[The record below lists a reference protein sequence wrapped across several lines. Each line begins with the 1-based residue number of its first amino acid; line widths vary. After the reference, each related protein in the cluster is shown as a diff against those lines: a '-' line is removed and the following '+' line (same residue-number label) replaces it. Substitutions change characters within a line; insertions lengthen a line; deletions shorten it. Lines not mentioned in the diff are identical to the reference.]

1 MDLSELKKLPNI
13 IIDLGANSIKF
24 GFSCDLYPKY
34 VIPNILGRVKPNLF
48 SPIKNYDNF
57 YCGYDALYNSCSL
70 DLSYPLL
77 DNEGKFSFKEE
88 YKKDYEK
95 LFHYIFKE
103 KLQIDEVNYNIL
115 LIDSIFTSS
124 KEHEIIAQI
133 LFEKFKIFNLHFEP
147 QCIMSLYSTSKSSG
161 LIINSGEISTEIVP
175 IYEGYII
182 SNCINKFPIGGY
194 HLTQRFMEKYKND
207 FEMFNV
213 SNKYYMAQ
221 KIKEKYSQIF
231 PTRKDYEDIMNKND
245 NDTNKLEY
253 NLPDGN
259 IIELN
264 KEIYQIPELIFNP
277 NDSFNI
283 QSQTLPEIIVD
294 TINKCEISTRKELFN
309 NIILGGGNTCIK
321 GFEQR
326 LKTEINNIRKKN
338 CGIISLEER
347 GYSAWIGASRIS
359 TWGSFD
365 TQWITR
371 TEFFNRGLIE
381 NDYSFNFSGLND
393 KQRNLMMYNNNII
406 NPDEIYKKYIMREQI

>member
-13 IIDLGANSIKF
+13 IIDLGSNSIKF
-24 GFSCDLYPKY
+24 GFSSDLFPKH
-34 VIPNILGRVKPNLF
+34 VIPNMIGRIKPNSF
-48 SPIKNYDNF
+48 SPIKNYDNY
-57 YCGYDALYNSCSL
+57 YCGYDALYNSSSL

-77 DNEGKFSFKEE
+77 DNGGKFSSKEE

-95 LFHYIFKE
+95 IFHYIFKE

-115 LIDSIFTSS
+115 LIDSIFTST
-124 KEHEIIAQI
+124 KEHETIAQI

-147 QCIMSLYSTSKSSG
+147 QSVMSLYSTSKSSG
-161 LIINSGEISTEIVP
+161 LVINSGEMFTEIVP

-182 SNCINKFPIGGY
+182 SDCINKYPVGGY
-194 HLTQRFMEKYKND
+194 HLTKKFMEKYKND
-207 FEMFNV
+207 FDLYNV
-213 SNKYYMAQ
+213 CNQYYMGQ
-221 KIKEKYSQIF
+221 KIKEKFSQIF
-231 PTRKDYEDIMNKND
+231 PSRKEYEDIINKND
-245 NDTNKLEY
+245 INKQEY

-259 IIELN
+259 IIEIG
-264 KEIYQIPELIFNP
+264 KEIYEIPELIFSP
-277 NDSFNI
+277 EILKI
-283 QSQTLPEIIVD
+283 QSQNLPEIIVD
-294 TINKCEISTRKELFN
+294 SLNKCEISTRKELFN

-321 GFEQR
+321 GFDQR
-326 LKTEINNIRKKN
+326 LKSEIDNIKKKN

-371 TEFFNRGLIE
+371 TDFFNKGLIE
-381 NDYSFNFSGLND
+381 NDYLFNFSGLND
-393 KQRNLMMYNNNII
+393 KQRNQMFFNNNI

>member
-161 LIINSGEISTEIVP
+161 LIINSGEMYTEIVP

-194 HLTQRFMEKYKND
+194 HLTQRFIEKYKND

-245 NDTNKLEY
+245 NDMNKLEY

-338 CGIISLEER
+338 CGII
-347 GYSAWIGASRIS
+347 
-359 TWGSFD
+359 
-365 TQWITR
+365 
-371 TEFFNRGLIE
+371 
-381 NDYSFNFSGLND
+381 
-393 KQRNLMMYNNNII
+393 
-406 NPDEIYKKYIMREQI
+406 